1 MAAEQYAA
9 SRFKVWAVF
18 ETESGLV
25 RFDDIISFSST
36 FALNSIPTASLIVA
50 VGVNALTN
58 EPATIHKA
66 KAQLQP
72 RDKVT
77 VTLQVLPG
85 GGDIEKL
92 RPGVYTVFEGF
103 FVGIGYQRSHNH
115 ANYALNLVH
124 WLDNLNNV
132 SAINGNW
139 FPGVPHDAA
148 QQATYDRIIDEVP
161 SFSPVPSFG
170 ADFASQS
177 NMSTDLWGSVIKP
190 LFLKL
195 AGYSGNDKQDRDSTD
210 PTRNETAKEALDRI
224 PGAAPK
230 YVPLKFQIGPDDA
243 LNIPESIAKYFSNS
257 VGSSF
262 VQNSFWAKLITDYA
276 AQFLFAIS
284 PAVKWAVPIPFCS
297 GLRWKAGG
305 KLIKA
310 SEYNYANFN
319 TNMSQVVEGVSIAY
333 PIASGAG
340 LPDVDRGGTD
350 LRLSY
355 YQPCAIYPDPEDKQS
370 GQTKLAVKRGFM
382 LFKTA
387 PVWASAA
394 DPGSTAALS
403 SSTDARSTTSN
414 EEPQH
419 NNLPP
424 NVNSTENAFLEI
436 RNIMQKYAQQLYI
449 TEVLQSR
456 YGELSGP
463 LRFDI
468 APGSIVKIATPPR
481 DRTQSGIELAE
492 DDPVEYVVA
501 SVMSVSCVINS
512 ERAIAGTS
520 FAIAHTKTENELKS
534 PLYAVD
540 NPPLYEE
547 AWQDGPLAVREA

>member
-18 ETESGLV
+18 ETQGGGLV
-25 RFDDIISFSST
+25 RFDDVISFSST

-50 VGVNALTN
+50 VGINALTN
-58 EPATIHKA
+58 EPATIHTA
-66 KAQLQP
+66 KERLQP

-77 VTLQVLPG
+77 VKLQVLPG

-148 QQATYDRIIDEVP
+148 QQATFDRIGSAVS
-161 SFSPVPSFG
+161 SFSPVP
-170 ADFASQS
+170 DFAASFTQQDKIRK
-177 NMSTDLWGSVIKP
+177 DLWAEVIKP
-190 LFLKL
+190 MFVKL
-195 AGYSGNDKQDRDSTD
+195 AGYSDSALQAPAATD
-210 PTRNETAKEALDRI
+210 PKRNETAKAALDRM
-224 PGAAPK
+224 PGDGQAYYK
-230 YVPLKFQIGPDDA
+230 PLAFEIAGSS
-243 LNIPESIAKYFSNS
+243 LNIARSMAAYFSS
-257 VGSSF
+257 TIGASF
-262 VQNSFWAKLITDYA
+262 VQNSFWAKLVTEYA
-276 AQFLFAIS
+276 AQFLFAVS
-284 PAVKWAVPIPFCS
+284 PSVKWALPIPFCA
-297 GLRWKAGG
+297 GLRWQQGG

-319 TNMSQVVEGVSIAY
+319 TNMAQVIEAVEIAY
-333 PIASGAG
+333 PVSSGTG
-340 LPDVDRGGTD
+340 LRVADRTVND
-350 LRLSY
+350 YKLSY
-355 YQPCAIYPDPEDKQS
+355 YRPCARYPEPQN
-370 GQTKLAVKRGFM
+370 QTALAIERGFK

-387 PVWASAA
+387 PGWAAAA
-394 DPGSTAALS
+394 DPGSLAALQAAA
-403 SSTDARSTTSN
+403 DARSTTN
-414 EEPQH
+414 PANQA
-419 NNLPP
+419 NNLPD
-424 NVNSTENAFLEI
+424 NVKSAPDAYNEINSTMNA
-436 RNIMQKYAQQLYI
+436 YAKQMYI

-481 DRTQSGIELAE
+481 DRTQGGIELAE
-492 DDPVEYVVA
+492 DDPIEYVVA
-501 SVMSVSCVINS
+501 SVLSVSCVINS

-520 FAIAHTKTENELKS
+520 FAIAHTKTESELKS
-534 PLYAVD
+534 DLYSVD
-540 NPPLYEE
+540 TPPLYKN
-547 AWQDGPLAVREA
+547 AWQDGPLAVPEA